1 MIDDSRKEHV
11 ESAISDIPYVQV
23 DYDDIPA
30 LVQQLEHHEV
40 QTVICAI
47 GMLGD
52 ACSEAQL
59 NLIKAADRAHTV
71 KRFITSEFGYMTREE
86 YCFPIA
92 HFVLSTAFH
101 DIAAYI
107 PAGGKI

>member
-1 MIDDSRKEHV
+1 
-11 ESAISDIPYVQV
+11 VQV

-59 NLIKAADRAHTV
+59 NLIKAADQAHTV

-86 YCFPIA
+86 YYSPIA
-92 HFVLSTAFH
+92 LRVLPTALY
-101 DIAAYI
+101 DITAYI
-107 PAGGKI
+107 RAGGKI

>member
-1 MIDDSRKEHV
+1 M
-11 ESAISDIPYVQV
+11 QV

-59 NLIKAADRAHTV
+59 NLIKAADQACTV

-86 YCFPIA
+86 YYFPIA
-92 HFVLSTAFH
+92 FLVSQTTLY
-101 DIAAYI
+101 DIATYSTT
-107 PAGGKI
+107 GGKI

>member
-1 MIDDSRKEHV
+1 
-11 ESAISDIPYVQV
+11 VQV

-30 LVQQLEHHEV
+30 LVQQLEHHNV

-59 NLIKAADRAHTV
+59 NLIKAADQAHTV

-92 HFVLSTAFH
+92 LLVLLTAPYNM
-101 DIAAYI
+101 AAYI